1 MDETFW
7 GLSVQQILGMEY
19 EDIPA
24 CICENSHME
33 VTAIVEKLTK
43 MRQKA
48 KGQAY
53 KLACSRIISAMING
67 PDVLDF

>member
-1 MDETFW
+1 MEETFW
-7 GLSVQQILGMEY
+7 GLSVQQILGMDY

-24 CICENSHME
+24 CIYENSNME
-33 VTAIVEKLTK
+33 VTAIVEKVTM

-48 KGQAY
+48 RGQAF

-67 PDVLDF
+67 PDVLNF